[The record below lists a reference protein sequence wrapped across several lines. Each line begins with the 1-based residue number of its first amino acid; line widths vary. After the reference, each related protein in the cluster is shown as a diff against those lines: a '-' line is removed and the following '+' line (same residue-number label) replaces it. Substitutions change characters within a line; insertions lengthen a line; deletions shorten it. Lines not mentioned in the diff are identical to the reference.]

1 MAEIALVLGSSGH
14 FGRHAAL
21 ALEQAGWTVR
31 RFDRKQDDMTQAAKG
46 AAIIVNGMNPPG
58 YRNWD
63 TEVPR
68 ITAQAIA
75 AANASGATLIV
86 PGNVYV
92 YGRQT
97 SPWSAAT
104 PQIAASRKGVI
115 RVAMESSYRQ
125 AAREGV
131 QVIILRAGDFID
143 DHGEGLWFDFA
154 LTKSLARGRMVYP
167 GRTDIAHAWTW
178 LPDMG
183 RAVAILA
190 ARRAQLPA
198 FSDLAMPGINVTG
211 QQMLAAMARV
221 TGKTLRMAGFSWTM
235 IRLIAPFW
243 VTGREV
249 LEMRYLWN
257 TPHELDGSD
266 FLRLV
271 PDFVVTPLDT
281 VLAASLKGKIDPDQ
295 PVA

>member
-92 YGRQT
+92 
-97 SPWSAAT
+97 
-104 PQIAASRKGVI
+104 
-115 RVAMESSYRQ
+115 
-125 AAREGV
+125 
-131 QVIILRAGDFID
+131 
-143 DHGEGLWFDFA
+143 
-154 LTKSLARGRMVYP
+154 
-167 GRTDIAHAWTW
+167 
-178 LPDMG
+178 
-183 RAVAILA
+183 
-190 ARRAQLPA
+190 
-198 FSDLAMPGINVTG
+198 
-211 QQMLAAMARV
+211 
-221 TGKTLRMAGFSWTM
+221 
-235 IRLIAPFW
+235 
-243 VTGREV
+243 
-249 LEMRYLWN
+249 
-257 TPHELDGSD
+257 
-266 FLRLV
+266 
-271 PDFVVTPLDT
+271 
-281 VLAASLKGKIDPDQ
+281 
-295 PVA
+295 

>member
-1 MAEIALVLGSSGH
+1 
-14 FGRHAAL
+14 
-21 ALEQAGWTVR
+21 
-31 RFDRKQDDMTQAAKG
+31 
-46 AAIIVNGMNPPG
+46 
-58 YRNWD
+58 
-63 TEVPR
+63 
-68 ITAQAIA
+68 
-75 AANASGATLIV
+75 
-86 PGNVYV
+86 
-92 YGRQT
+92 
-97 SPWSAAT
+97 
-104 PQIAASRKGVI
+104 
-115 RVAMESSYRQ
+115 MESRYRQ

-154 LTKSLARGRMVYP
+154 LTKSLARSRMVYP